1 MITAVLTVGSL
12 SSLIF
17 AVIIFRTTSD
27 MLFDI
32 LGPESLVFTIW
43 THPSQLYEAFYLLR
57 SVTPRVG
64 GCAIRALG
72 DLLQRVSSTQTF
84 IFSGAQGQQWW
95 WWW

>member
-1 MITAVLTVGSL
+1 MLTMGSL

-17 AVIIFRTTSD
+17 AVIIFRATSD

-32 LGPESLVFTIW
+32 LGPVSLVFTVW
-43 THPSQLYEAFYLLR
+43 TRPSQLHEAFYLLR

-72 DLLQRVSSTQTF
+72 GRLQRVSSTQTL
-84 IFSGAQGQQWW
+84 IFSGAQGQQRRWW
-95 WWW
+95 WW